1 MFWTHSST
9 KGEDLQPKM
18 KDRFLVIMGEG
29 ETLTPAP
36 FAGQIMF
43 TAKSVDKPSIS
54 IETKDFKLMNHKF
67 KYPGQVTWEPIKITL
82 VDMAGQPP
90 FGPRGTDAGQELPP
104 MGDDITGDNFFGR
117 NYMDSEMRWDDEFR
131 DKFKKIGGINFQNSS
146 AAMAYLLYGS
156 GYDTPGF
163 TAASGKSNNTG
174 LSKAHLNTMLQN
186 LTIQQLAF
194 TPDATINIG
203 GVTSGGKISAIEQ
216 WTLKNP
222 IIKSISWG
230 SLAYGEDGLI
240 EYTIDI
246 DYDYAEVSYNK
257 TTVGFRIT
265 E

>member
-1 MFWTHSST
+1 MSLVSTEWLDNNHSKVKIIDSSWHMPNT
-9 KGEDLQPKM
+9 NRNAYEEYKKE
-18 KDRFLVIMGEG
+18 
-29 ETLTPAP
+29 
-36 FAGQIMF
+36 
-43 TAKSVDKPSIS
+43 
-54 IETKDFKLMNHKF
+54 H
-67 KYPGQVTWEPIKITL
+67 IKNAT
-82 VDMAGQPP
+82 
-90 FGPRGTDAGQELPP
+90 FF
-104 MGDDITGDNFFGR
+104 DI
-117 NYMDSEMRWDDEFR
+117 